1 MPINQ
6 ITIEGNVGTDPE
18 LKFNN
23 DETLATF
30 SLANTP
36 WSKAKGEG
44 ETMWFRV
51 TFWNRKADL
60 VMDNIRKGDKV
71 LVVGTFKSSTYTD
84 KEGNTKTSLDIS
96 GTEFA
101 IMPRNV
107 KNTAPAAST
116 TEAAPW

>member
-6 ITIEGNVGTDPE
+6 ITIEGNVGSDPE
-18 LKFNN
+18 IKFTQ
-23 DETLATF
+23 DDAYASF

-36 WSKAKGEG
+36 WSKTKGEG

-51 TFWNRKADL
+51 TFWNKKAEL
-60 VMDNIRKGDKV
+60 LMDTVKKGDKV
-71 LVVGTFKSSTYTD
+71 LIVGTFKSYAYQD
-84 KEGNTKTSLDIS
+84 KEGNSKTALEIN

-101 IMPRNV
+101 LMPRNV
-107 KNTAPAAST
+107 KNSAPVAST